1 MLEALPGDADAL
13 RCLAAAQLQDGAIE
27 AAWGTLQQL
36 PDGGGGQ
43 EDALLRG
50 YALYRL
56 ERGAEGLAALEGLEG
71 RASRELRAQIL
82 HQLGRHTEAAEA
94 YQALLKGTRGK
105 AARADLC
112 VNLVAELVNGGQ
124 AAAVPDALQAAGV
137 AARDSME
144 VAFNAACASLATGAL
159 EDADFLLEQALA
171 VGKEVLAEEGL
182 DDREI
187 DQDLAPVEV
196 QRGYLRSR
204 QGDPEAATALYSDL
218 FHKQVDDPKVQAV
231 LTNNYASLRG
241 TLHVTDS
248 LKKFEKVLSLKK
260 LVQARGRPGRPGD
273 GDKIPPALREDVYS
287 NLSVLCMYANKL
299 DYAEAVA
306 EALRQL
312 APASDKAAILLAG
325 IKVQK
330 GKSQDA
336 EVLLD
341 DFIQAHPEAAVD
353 AQLAKAQL
361 ALAAGNAR
369 NARDLLLQFSF
380 QPAVIASAVALCERL
395 GDPDGALAAVE
406 KAIGWWREQED
417 SPAAVTKLLAAAAS
431 LSLKFGRE
439 EEAVGKYEELLALK
453 PGIQELA
460 SGVRG
465 LVAASGGACFAIA
478 EEIEAGL
485 EPIPGLDGLDAELL
499 EQSAG
504 GLVSR
509 QQDAEAADDWIS
521 TTRLKGKE
529 KRAYLMKTLPP
540 DQVQAILDRR
550 RAKNKR
556 KRQRHKR
563 LPQNHAEVP
572 ADKQDP
578 ERWLPKHE
586 RAAYRKKKRAKDVG
600 KGGQGAGK
608 VDNKLDVS
616 QMEAKPAGVS
626 LPARPKQGKQGK
638 KKGKGKKGRR

>member
-1 MLEALPGDADAL
+1 MLEALPGDVDAL

-36 PDGGGGQ
+36 PDGGEGQ
-43 EDALLRG
+43 EDALLRA

-71 RASRELRAQIL
+71 RAARELRAQIL
-82 HQLGRHTEAAEA
+82 HQLGRHAEAAEA
-94 YQALLKGTRGK
+94 YQGLLKGARGK

-112 VNLVAELVNGGQ
+112 VNLVAELVNSGQ
-124 AAAVPDALQAAGV
+124 AATDALQAAGV

-144 VAFNAACASLATGAL
+144 VAFNAACASLAAGAL

-171 VGKEVLAEEGL
+171 VGKEALAEEGL

-306 EALRQL
+306 EGLRQL

-336 EVLLD
+336 EALLD
-341 DFIQAHPEAAVD
+341 GFIQAHPEAAVD

-406 KAIGWWREQED
+406 KALGWWREQED
-417 SPAAVTKLLAAAAS
+417 SSAVVTKLLAAAAS
-431 LSLKFGRE
+431 LSLKFGRG

-465 LVAASGGACFAIA
+465 LVAASGGACAAIA

-529 KRAYLMKTLPP
+529 KRAYLAKTLPA

-563 LPQNHAEVP
+563 LPKNHAEVP
-572 ADKQDP
+572 VDKLDP

-626 LPARPKQGKQGK
+626 LPRPKQGKQGK